1 MQQLIQKVT
10 DYIWGVNLRS
20 LPLWQ
25 RFPVSLCRFV
35 YLIVIDLADGQLNLR
50 AMSLVFTT
58 ILSFVPLIA
67 VSFSV
72 LKAFDVHNQIEPVLL
87 GLFSALGNRAP
98 ELTENVIGFVDNV
111 KVGLLGTLGIAFLF
125 YSVLSLLK
133 KVEEAFNY
141 TWRIKRTRTL
151 TERFSNY
158 LSVLMVGPV
167 LVFAALGVTASL
179 LNNSV
184 TQSLS
189 AIEPFGT
196 VIGFISKLI
205 PYLLII
211 AAFTF
216 VYIFVPNTKVRL
228 IPALTGGIAA
238 GVLWQ
243 SVGWLYALIVAQSTT
258 QTAIYASFAILFF
271 FMTWLYV
278 SWLILLVGSS
288 VAFYRQYPEYLRAK
302 SRAVVLSNRERE
314 NIALNVLVL
323 IGENFYAK
331 KPPLSIEDVVD
342 GLVCPRQAI
351 EQALNCFEVAGIIR
365 QLESSKQAYLPAVPL
380 EDLTVADA
388 YAAIRNCYAVAS
400 STAASGL
407 NNDVVD
413 SVLQRIER
421 SIQRELG
428 ELTVKELIVLYAE
441 QNDVDNSIAPTVA
454 AL

>member
-1 MQQLIQKVT
+1 MQQIVQRIT
-10 DYIWGVNLRS
+10 DYIWGVNPRS

-25 RFPVSLCRFV
+25 RLPVRLCRFV

-98 ELTENVIGFVDNV
+98 EITENIIGFVDNV

-133 KVEEAFNY
+133 KVEEACNY

-196 VIGFISKLI
+196 VIGFISRLI

-243 SVGWLYALIVAQSTT
+243 SVGWIYALIVAQSTT

-271 FMTWLYV
+271 FITWLYV

-288 VAFYRQYPEYLRAK
+288 VAFYRQYPEYLMSK

-323 IGENFYAK
+323 IGENYYAK
-331 KPPLSIEDVVD
+331 KPPLSIEDVID

-351 EQALNCFEVAGIIR
+351 ERSLNCFEVAGIIR

-388 YAAIRNCYAVAS
+388 YAAIRNCYAAAS

-407 NNDVVD
+407 NNNAVD

>member
-196 VIGFISKLI
+196 VIGFISRLI

-243 SVGWLYALIVAQSTT
+243 SVGWIYALIVAQSTT

-288 VAFYRQYPEYLRAK
+288 VAFYRQYPEYLMAK

-351 EQALNCFEVAGIIR
+351 EQSLSCFEVAGIIR

-407 NNDVVD
+407 NNNVVD

>member
-1 MQQLIQKVT
+1 ML
-10 DYIWGVNLRS
+10 
-20 LPLWQ
+20 
-25 RFPVSLCRFV
+25 VSLCRFV
-35 YLIVIDLADGQLNLR
+35 YLIFVDLADGQLNLR

-87 GLFSALGNRAP
+87 GLFSALGDRAP
-98 ELTENVIGFVDNV
+98 ELTENVIAFVDNV

-141 TWRIKRTRTL
+141 TWRIKRARSL

-167 LVFAALGVTASL
+167 LVFAALGLTASL

-184 TQSLS
+184 TQSMA

-196 VIGFISKLI
+196 LIGFISKLI

-228 IPALTGGIAA
+228 IPALTGGLAA
-238 GVLWQ
+238 GILWQ
-243 SVGWLYALIVAQSTT
+243 SVGWLYALVVAQSTT

-271 FMTWLYV
+271 FMMWLYV

-288 VAFYRQYPEYLRAK
+288 VAFYRQYPEYLMAK
-302 SRAVVLSNRERE
+302 SRSVVLSNRERE

-323 IGENFYAK
+323 IGENYYAK
-331 KPPLSIEDVVD
+331 KTTVVH
-342 GLVCPRQAI
+342 
-351 EQALNCFEVAGIIR
+351 
-365 QLESSKQAYLPAVPL
+365 
-380 EDLTVADA
+380 
-388 YAAIRNCYAVAS
+388 
-400 STAASGL
+400 
-407 NNDVVD
+407 
-413 SVLQRIER
+413 
-421 SIQRELG
+421 
-428 ELTVKELIVLYAE
+428 
-441 QNDVDNSIAPTVA
+441 
-454 AL
+454 